1 MALALIK
8 IKIMPDSPQADL
20 DNIETKTR
28 ELLEKQGSKS
38 IKFEREPIAF
48 GLIAVIAMISWEEE
62 ISIDPTIDAIQE
74 FKNVSSA
81 EVIDFRRAIG

>member
-20 DNIETKTR
+20 NDIEKKAR
-28 ELLEKQGSKS
+28 DLLEKQGSKS
-38 IKFEREPIAF
+38 IRFEREPIAF
-48 GLIAVIAMISWEEE
+48 GLIAVIAMITWEEE
-62 ISIDPTIDAIQE
+62 LSIDPTVEAIQE